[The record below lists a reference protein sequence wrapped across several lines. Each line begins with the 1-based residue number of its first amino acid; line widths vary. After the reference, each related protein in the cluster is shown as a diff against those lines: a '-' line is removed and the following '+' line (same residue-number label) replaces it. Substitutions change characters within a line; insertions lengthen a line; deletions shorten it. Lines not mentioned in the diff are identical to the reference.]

1 MADDELLATY
11 LNDHHAGGAG
21 ARDLIAKSAAN
32 NEGTALGG
40 FLSSLLT
47 AIEEDIAA
55 LEDIM
60 ERLGVPQAALKQ
72 AAGRVAEKLSRLKLH
87 ERVVGDAGVSQLM
100 ELEALS
106 GGITAKAALWRT
118 LTELAHT
125 DARLAG
131 VDLQRL
137 SGRGRDQLQQ
147 VAEHHRQVA
156 ATTFGR

>member
-1 MADDELLATY
+1 
-11 LNDHHAGGAG
+11 DHHAGGAG

-40 FLSSLLT
+40 FLLALLT

-55 LEDIM
+55 
-60 ERLGVPQAALKQ
+60 
-72 AAGRVAEKLSRLKLH
+72 
-87 ERVVGDAGVSQLM
+87 
-100 ELEALS
+100 
-106 GGITAKAALWRT
+106 KAALWQA
-118 LTELAHT
+118 LTELART

-137 SGRGRDQLQQ
+137 SGRARDQLQQ